1 VKEQVD
7 ALAGHDGSDPATSS
21 DQHPPSGA
29 ASFQG
34 DRARELVV
42 PALAGRADRVLLL
55 SSSHAKNPGAVGQAE
70 LHRRRPR
77 CAGQLAGTGAGIAA

>member
-7 ALAGHDGSDPATSS
+7 ALAGDDGGDPATRS

-34 DRARELVV
+34 GRDRELVV
-42 PALAGRADRVLLL
+42 PALAGRADRGLLL
-55 SSSHAKNPGAVGQAE
+55 SSHAENPGAVG
-70 LHRRRPR
+70 
-77 CAGQLAGTGAGIAA
+77 